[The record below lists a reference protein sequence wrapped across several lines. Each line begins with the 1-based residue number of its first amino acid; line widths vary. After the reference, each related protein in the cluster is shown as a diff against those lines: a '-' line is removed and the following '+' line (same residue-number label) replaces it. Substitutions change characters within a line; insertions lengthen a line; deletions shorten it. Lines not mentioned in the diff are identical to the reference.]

1 MTAEIINTVEISF
14 HDFDGLNIKSIKNL
28 SESSG
33 QKIKDAMTFKDE
45 ERVETV
51 GGINFNFDTEQKMY
65 ICYRGRFDSID
76 GAYDLKWIDMD
87 DLLKLESEWNRR
99 R

>member
-1 MTAEIINTVEISF
+1 MIGSN
-14 HDFDGLNIKSIKNL
+14 
-28 SESSG
+28 
-33 QKIKDAMTFKDE
+33 AMTFKDE

-65 ICYRGRFDSID
+65 IYYWGMFMSID
-76 GAYDLKWIDMD
+76 EAYDLKWINID
-87 DLLKLESEWNRR
+87 DLLKLETDWNRR

>member
-1 MTAEIINTVEISF
+1 MIGSN
-14 HDFDGLNIKSIKNL
+14 
-28 SESSG
+28 
-33 QKIKDAMTFKDE
+33 AMTFKDE

-65 ICYRGRFDSID
+65 IYYWGMFMSID
-76 GAYDLKWIDMD
+76 EAYDLKWIDID
-87 DLLKLESEWNRR
+87 DLLKLETDWNRR